1 MEAGYGLTES
11 AYNPNDGDATL
22 AVKFEK
28 RPVEN
33 KTRTLAEGRPI
44 FEEVDFITIEQPGNK
59 DEVRDHKVRQND
71 INRFPEHW
79 KRYKAR
85 TDNEEALT
93 GTPLS
98 EWPQISRSQVEEL
111 TFYHVRTVE
120 QLAAVTDANL
130 QNMMGGVV
138 MKQKARAFLEQA
150 TSNDELSKQLA
161 AQKKQI
167 DALMAAAEARDEPK
181 QKRVRRTKEQIEED
195 NGNSTTVTE

>member
-59 DEVRDHKVRQND
+59 DEVRDHKVRQSD